1 MTNVTAPSVRRLRTS
16 RLRALRPVPLLWLT
30 VVWMALWGDFSVANA
45 LIGLAV
51 AAAVTLAFPLPALPA
66 GIRVHALHVV
76 WLVVRFLY
84 DVVIASVQVSVLTLR
99 FGRQPRSAVVAVRL
113 RTSSDLVMTMVS
125 QMTSLVPGTIVV
137 EARRQAQ
144 TVYVHALDIG
154 DADGDQIRSQVLAQ
168 ERRIALALGVE
179 PGDELGDDG
188 GNA

>member
-1 MTNVTAPSVRRLRTS
+1 MTNDIDPSARSLRTS
-16 RLRALRPVPLLWLT
+16 RLRALQPLPLLWLT

-51 AAAVTLAFPLPALPA
+51 ATAVNLAFPLPATP
-66 GIRVHALHVV
+66 GGVHVHPPHLV

-84 DVVIASVQVSVLTLR
+84 DVVVASVQVTVLTLR
-99 FGRQPRSAVVAVRL
+99 FGRKPRSAVVAVRL
-113 RTSSDLVMTMVS
+113 RTSSDLVMTLVS

-144 TVYVHALDIG
+144 TVYVHGLDIG

-179 PGDELGDDG
+179 LGDG
-188 GNA
+188 GQA